1 MIHFSKIKNWLIT
14 FGIVLIFISATD
26 HAWCQVSGVS
36 VVNDLSFGNV
46 LGGVPKKVD
55 KGTPGAAAEFLVTGI
70 AGSDVTIEFALPT
83 YMNDGTYNMQM
94 IFNNTDCAMDSSS
107 SPDQTSPDYDNLDP
121 WDVNSYTIGSGG
133 ITIWLGSKVVPRLL
147 QDSGDY
153 TADIVVTVTFI
164 AK

>member
-1 MIHFSKIKNWLIT
+1 MTLFDKTSGRLLT
-14 FGIVLIFISATD
+14 LSVLLFLLLSTD
-26 HAWCQVSGVS
+26 FAVAQVSGVS
-36 VVNDLSFGNV
+36 VVNDLTFGGV
-46 LGGVPKKVD
+46 LAGVPKKVD
-55 KGTPGAAAEFLVTGI
+55 KATPGGAAEYLVTGI

-133 ITIWLGSKVVPRLL
+133 ISVWLGSKVVPKLF
-147 QDSGDY
+147 QDPGSY
-153 TADIVVTVTFI
+153 TADIVITVTFI
-164 AK
+164 AR